1 MSHDDIA
8 LLHNATLQLLERTG
22 VYIGSEKALDIL
34 EENSVRVDRSDKRVF
49 PGEGHIE
56 RALASAPKSFR
67 LFGRHDDKPLI
78 FDGSNIYFL
87 SGGASLRV
95 LDLAGQYVPA
105 TRKHLKQFNI
115 LLDALPNIH
124 AMINQVDPQ
133 EFHGKNLYRLLAAD
147 MLIDTTKPICMQA
160 SNALDVKT
168 IVEMGSVIQGSRI
181 ALAEKPLFF
190 VGLNA
195 QPPMAIPGEIAQAL
209 LACCD
214 SGIPCSLGNYNMMG
228 ITAPRTVPG
237 AVVQLNAIQLT
248 AIMLVQ
254 AYKPGLPVFYT
265 AFSGS
270 GDMQTLDPVT
280 SDPSSVRQQKLAVLL
295 GRSYRMPVY
304 SFAGTDSRMPDAQA
318 ACEHTLQFQIAMDSG
333 CSLLQGPTSM
343 MDRMMLSSF
352 AQTIIDHD
360 IISYMLECRK
370 PTDIDAET
378 LALDVIH
385 DAVADPELKDMKF
398 AAHRHTVDHLNDSM
412 WHPLAFSYDS
422 YANWQRDGKKST
434 VQRATEAAAHII
446 DSHKPDPLP
455 LEQVEGV
462 RAVCAESLV

>member
-1 MSHDDIA
+1 MSLDNIA
-8 LLHNATLQLLERTG
+8 LLHQATLQLLERTG
-22 VYIGSEKALDIL
+22 VYIGSERAIGIFAD
-34 EENSVRVDRSDKRVF
+34 NSVRVDRSKKRVF
-49 PGEGHIE
+49 PGWEHIDK
-56 RALASAPKSFR
+56 ALASAPKSFR
-67 LFGRHDDKPLI
+67 LFGRHGYQPLI

-105 TRKHLKQFNI
+105 NRKHLKQFNI
-115 LLDALPNIH
+115 LLDALPNIN

-147 MLIDTTKPICMQA
+147 MLIGTTKPICMQA
-160 SNALDVKT
+160 SNTMDVNTMVKMGVVIRGSKKALV
-168 IVEMGSVIQGSRI
+168 
-181 ALAEKPLFF
+181 EKPLFF
-190 VGLNA
+190 VGLNSE
-195 QPPMAIPGEIAQAL
+195 PPLSISEEISEAI

-214 SGIPCSLGNYNMMG
+214 AGIPCSLGNYNMMG

-237 AVVQLNAIQLT
+237 AVVQVNAVQLT

-270 GDMQTLDPVT
+270 GDMQTLDPLT
-280 SDPSSVRQQKLAVLL
+280 SDPLSVRQQKMTVLL
-295 GRSYRMPVY
+295 GRSYGMPVY

-318 ACEHTLQFQIAMDSG
+318 ACEHALQFKIAMDSG
-333 CSLLQGPTSM
+333 CNLLQGPTSM
-343 MDRMMLSSF
+343 MDHMMLSSF

-360 IISYMLECRK
+360 IISYLLECRK
-370 PTDIDAET
+370 PADIDADT

-385 DAVADPELKDMKF
+385 DTVSDPELKDMKF
-398 AAHRHTVDHLNDSM
+398 AAHRHTVDHLDDSL
-412 WHPLAFSYDS
+412 WKPLAFSYDS

-434 VQRATEAAAHII
+434 IQRATEAAARII
-446 DSHKPDPLP
+446 DSHDPDPLRP
-455 LEQVEGV
+455 EQVKSI
-462 RAVCAESLV
+462 RAVCAENHV

>member
-1 MSHDDIA
+1 MSSDNIA
-8 LLHNATLQLLERTG
+8 LLHHATLQLLERTG
-22 VYIGSEKALDIL
+22 VYIGSDRAIDIL
-34 EENSVRVDRSDKRVF
+34 ADNSVRVDRSDKRVF
-49 PGEGHIE
+49 PGGEHIE
-56 RALASAPKSFR
+56 SALARAPKSFR
-67 LFGRHDDKPLI
+67 LFGRHDDRPLI

-105 TRKHLKQFNI
+105 ARKHLKQFNKLI
-115 LLDALPNIH
+115 DALPNIH

-133 EFHGKNLYRLLAAD
+133 EFHGKNLYLLLAAD

-168 IVEMGSVIQGSRI
+168 MVEMGAVIRGTRK
-181 ALAEKPLFF
+181 ALVEKPLFF
-190 VGLNA
+190 VGLNS
-195 QPPMAIPGEIAQAL
+195 QPPLSIPGDIAQAL

-237 AVVQLNAIQLT
+237 AVVQLNAVQLT

-254 AYKPGLPVFYT
+254 AYKPGHPVFYT

-270 GDMQTLDPVT
+270 GNMQTLDPVT
-280 SDPSSVRQQKLAVLL
+280 SDPLSVRQQQLAVLL

-318 ACEHTLQFQIAMDSG
+318 ACEHALQFHIAMESG
-333 CSLLQGPTSM
+333 CNLLQGPTSM
-343 MDRMMLSSF
+343 MDQMMLSSV

-360 IISYMLECRK
+360 IISYILECRK
-370 PTDIDAET
+370 TTDIDTGT
-378 LALDVIH
+378 LALDIIH
-385 DAVADPELKDMKF
+385 DAVSDPELKDMKF
-398 AAHRHTVDHLNDSM
+398 AAHRHTVDHLDDSM
-412 WHPLAFSYDS
+412 WNPLAFSYDS
-422 YANWQRDGKKST
+422 YANWQRDGKKSI
-434 VQRATEAAAHII
+434 VQRATEAAVHII
-446 DSHKPDPLP
+446 DSYKPDPLP
-455 LEQVEGV
+455 RKQVEGI
-462 RAVCAESLV
+462 RALSSIFT